1 MPDEKDIVLI
11 EENAKVNHPEIVADI
26 FNKHYKS
33 IISDKFLIN
42 SKHFC
47 KEFHL
52 FQHKH
57 KHH

>member
-11 EENAKVNHPEIVADI
+11 EENAKVNHSEIVDNI
-26 FNKHYKS
+26 FHKHFKS
-33 IISDKFLIN
+33 IISNKFPIH

-57 KHH
+57 H